1 MLDLSILK
9 DVEIQRPFFR
19 VKSNSDY
26 VIEFDH
32 GMLKK
37 RWKSY
42 QIHWAFKMADLK
54 LKALLPFFLNT
65 LKSL

>member
-37 RWKSY
+37 ALHIF
-42 QIHWAFKMADLK
+42 QIH
-54 LKALLPFFLNT
+54 
-65 LKSL
+65 

>member
-32 GMLKK
+32 SMLKNALK
-37 RWKSY
+37 VLPNTLTLKV
-42 QIHWAFKMADLK
+42 ADLK
-54 LKALLPFFLNT
+54 LKTLLPFFLNT

>member
-1 MLDLSILK
+1 MLHLSIFK
-9 DVEIQRPFFR
+9 DVEVQRPFFR

-26 VIEFDH
+26 VIKFDH

-37 RWKSY
+37 
-42 QIHWAFKMADLK
+42 ALNVLPNTLTLKMADLK

>member
-1 MLDLSILK
+1 MLHLSILK
-9 DVEIQRPFFR
+9 DAEVQRPFFR

-37 RWKSY
+37 ALKVLPNTLT
-42 QIHWAFKMADLK
+42 FKIADLK
-54 LKALLPFFLNT
+54 LKALLPFFLKT

>member
-1 MLDLSILK
+1 MLHLSILK

-26 VIEFDH
+26 VIEFDQD
-32 GMLKK
+32 MLKK
-37 RWKSY
+37 AL
-42 QIHWAFKMADLK
+42 HVLPNTLTFKMADLK
-54 LKALLPFFLNT
+54 LKVLLLFFLNT

>member
-1 MLDLSILK
+1 MLHLSILK

-32 GMLKK
+32 SMLKK
-37 RWKSY
+37 ALKVLPNTLTL
-42 QIHWAFKMADLK
+42 KVADLK
-54 LKALLPFFLNT
+54 LKTLLPFFLNT

>member
-1 MLDLSILK
+1 MLHLSILK

-37 RWKSY
+37 ALKVLPNTLT
-42 QIHWAFKMADLK
+42 FKMADLK
-54 LKALLPFFLNT
+54 LKVLLLFFLNT

>member
-1 MLDLSILK
+1 MLHLSILK

-37 RWKSY
+37 
-42 QIHWAFKMADLK
+42 
-54 LKALLPFFLNT
+54 ALNVLPNT
-65 LKSL
+65 LSF